1 MSLNRYAKK
10 RDANEAAIVEALE
23 ARGYAVEPLG
33 DAPFDLLVT
42 EELARCNIWLLEVK
56 GRKGRLT
63 PRQVEFRKRFPVRV
77 VRNVV
82 EALAAVS
89 S

>member
-10 RDANEAAIVEALE
+10 RDANEQVIIEKLQSF
-23 ARGYAVEPLG
+23 GYDVEPLG

-42 EELARCNIWLLEVK
+42 RDERLWLLEVK
-56 GRKGRLT
+56 GKRGKLT
-63 PRQVEFRKRFPVRV
+63 PRQVAFRERFPVRV
-77 VRNVV
+77 VRDAVQ
-82 EALAAVS
+82 ALAAVS

>member
-10 RDANEAAIVEALE
+10 RDDNERGIIDMLESHGYVVEQLD
-23 ARGYAVEPLG
+23 VC
-33 DAPFDLLVT
+33 DLLVT
-42 EELARCNIWLLEVK
+42 DAPGGPPKWLLEVK
-56 GRKGRLT
+56 SKRGKLT
-63 PRQVEFRKRFPVRV
+63 PRQVEFRKKFLVHV
-77 VRNVV
+77 VRTAV

>member
-10 RDANEAAIVEALE
+10 RDANESAVVEKLE
-23 ARGYAVEPLG
+23 SFGYAVEPLG

-42 EELARCNIWLLEVK
+42 RDGKLWLLEVK
-56 GRKGRLT
+56 GKRGRLT
-63 PRQVEFRKRFPVRV
+63 PRQVEFRERFPVCV
-77 VRNVV
+77 VRDPVQ
-82 EALAAVS
+82 ALAAVS